1 MCVARLV
8 GGLHAGIIAL
18 KILAFGAIVGLLRV
32 LSVLPYSWVARFGSG
47 IGGALYKIP
56 SRRKHIV
63 LVNLRL
69 CFPLKSEHEREMLG
83 REHFRQV
90 VRSYFE
96 RGIQWYGSEHSLT
109 KRVTI
114 ESSIDLDDANAPP
127 TIFMDFHFVGVE
139 VGCLLYSTRQPVAAL
154 YSRMSNVRLCE
165 LARKR
170 RGRFGAEM
178 VERSS
183 SARKVISLLRAGTPV
198 MLAADLDHGA
208 ANSVFVP
215 FFGVPACTLTSVSR
229 LAKVAG
235 ARVVPFVTEV
245 LPDFK
250 GYKLTIFAPLD
261 GFPSGNDTTDACT
274 MNAFLETQILRFPE
288 QYYWVHRRFK
298 HRPAGAPGVY

>member
-1 MCVARLV
+1 V

-183 SARKVISLLRAGTPV
+183 SARKVIGLLRAGTPV

-245 LPDFK
+245 LPGFK

-261 GFPSGNDTTDACT
+261 GFPSGNDTTDACR

-298 HRPAGAPGVY
+298 HRPAGVPGVY